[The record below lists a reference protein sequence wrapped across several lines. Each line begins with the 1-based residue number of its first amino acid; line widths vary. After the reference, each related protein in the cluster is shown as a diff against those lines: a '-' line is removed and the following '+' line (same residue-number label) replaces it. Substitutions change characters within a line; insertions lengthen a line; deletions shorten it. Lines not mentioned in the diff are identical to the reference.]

1 MRTIDPLFDKM
12 RQGSGFPRHSLSLII
27 KKIHLEKKKIETG
40 SKHYNNYK
48 YLFLIIIKG

>member
-12 RQGSGFPRHSLSLII
+12 RQVSGFPRHSLSLII
-27 KKIHLEKKKIETG
+27 KKNPFRKEEKKETG

-48 YLFLIIIKG
+48 YLFNHN